1 MTLFSKN
8 SDVNFILNMTA
19 NSLKYMRTEKK
30 KPTKSE

>member
-30 KPTKSE
+30 KANKI